1 MPDTLTVT
9 VNGQEMNVPNTI
21 ETLQGFCEATGYENR
36 EYDVYRIDGGK
47 EVELTGEMFVFD
59 SGDEFVIV
67 PKYVGDA

>member
-1 MPDTLTVT
+1 MSDTLTVT
-9 VNGQEMNVPNTI
+9 VNGQAMDVPNTV
-21 ETLQGFCEATGYENR
+21 ETLQGFREATGYAGR
-36 EYDVYRIDGGK
+36 EYNVYRIDNGK